1 VVFLDANKNM
11 YHKSLRKALTNVDG
25 LNLREVVGMFT
36 GKQIG
41 ATYFQGQSPIDG
53 VWVTSEVVI
62 TGACVMPAGFGIGN
76 HCMFVTD
83 MLIDSIVG
91 LEPQRI
97 VRPKARQLN
106 SKIPGTA
113 LAYIERLK
121 HLLLRH
127 CIIEQ
132 LGRAHEES
140 LIMWKQKR
148 KSM

>member
-1 VVFLDANKNM
+1 M
-11 YHKSLRKALTNVDG
+11 
-25 LNLREVVGMFT
+25 
-36 GKQIG
+36 
-41 ATYFQGQSPIDG
+41 
-53 VWVTSEVVI
+53 TSDVVI
-62 TGACVMPAGFGIGN
+62 TGVCVMPAGFGICD
-76 HCMFVTD
+76 HHLFVID
-83 MLIDSIVG
+83 MLMESTVG

-97 VRPKARQLN
+97 VRPKTRQLN
-106 SKIPGTA
+106 SKIPA
-113 LAYIERLK
+113 AAAAYRARLK